1 MSQKDLEA
9 FESQIAELVTVAKAM
24 MGESTSQL
32 AQAVNEQRVNNVQA
46 REEAVRLQAAVRD
59 LSIQLKT
66 LTELARKEFA
76 DIRNDWKEPLQDAA
90 RAAGAAQAQAFGE
103 NISAGVRRQLEA
115 VSRDAEHALAR
126 YHWTSVA
133 AWAVGV
139 GLAIPL
145 TVAIGVWA
153 LLPNS
158 DHLDPLRVRV
168 AVALIESCEI
178 DGKARLCVPIDE
190 RPQVTRTEDK
200 RLMVAVRGL

>member
-32 AQAVNEQRVNNVQA
+32 AQSVNEQRVNNVQA

-66 LTELARKEFA
+66 LTESARKEFA
-76 DIRNDWKEPLQDAA
+76 EIRNDWKEPLQEAA
-90 RAAGAAQAQAFGE
+90 KAAGAAQAQAFGE
-103 NISAGVRRQLEA
+103 GISAGVRRQLEA
-115 VSRDAEHALAR
+115 VSRDAGQALAR

-133 AWAVGV
+133 AWAIGV

-145 TVAIGVWA
+145 TVAAGVWA
-153 LLPNS
+153 LLPYS

-168 AVALIESCEI
+168 AVALLQPCEI
-178 DGKARLCVPIDE
+178 DGKARMCFPVDNK
-190 RPQVTRTEDK
+190 PQLIETDK
-200 RLMVAVRGL
+200 GRAVVAVRGL